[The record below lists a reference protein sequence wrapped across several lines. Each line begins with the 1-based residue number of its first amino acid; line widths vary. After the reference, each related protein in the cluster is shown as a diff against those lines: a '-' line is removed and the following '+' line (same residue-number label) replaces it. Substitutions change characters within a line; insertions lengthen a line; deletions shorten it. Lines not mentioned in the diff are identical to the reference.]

1 MRVEFDIDTEKY
13 RYSLVGDGYNFEDIK
28 YLTEEQLKEIYI
40 KRAIQRLDNEYHDS
54 LKIIVDHVDEIKHF
68 MKEE

>member
-1 MRVEFDIDTEKY
+1 MKIELDIDTEKY

-40 KRAIQRLDNEYHDS
+40 KRALQRLDIEYHDS
-54 LKIIVDHVDEIKHF
+54 LKVIIDHVEEIKVAYG
-68 MKEE
+68 